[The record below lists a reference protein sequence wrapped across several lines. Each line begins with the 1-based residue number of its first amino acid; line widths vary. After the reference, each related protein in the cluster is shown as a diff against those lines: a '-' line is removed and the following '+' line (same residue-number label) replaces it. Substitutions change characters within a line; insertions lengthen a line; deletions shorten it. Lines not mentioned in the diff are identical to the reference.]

1 LNGDFNGECT
11 ESTED
16 QREESVRDGARA
28 EGRFI
33 EAVGGVWQ
41 IGKSGRG
48 VARQSVVIITVF
60 FFLLGMIVGSFLN
73 VCITRIPE
81 EISIVSPGSRCPRC
95 GTAIK
100 AYDNVPVFAWL
111 WLRGKCRACGL
122 AISPMYP
129 LIELATALLFV
140 AAFLEFG
147 ITQTTVK
154 WLFFTC
160 LILILTVTD
169 LRVRLLPDLVNW
181 PGFAAGLMFSAI
193 VPPSNGYAGI
203 FAGRLLQVRLPG
215 FAAGILDGAM
225 GAAFGSFLLWG
236 MAAGYKVLRGRE
248 GMGMG
253 DVKMIAMIGAFVGL
267 RGTFLTLLVG
277 SLLGSVIG
285 IGLIV
290 ALYLS
295 GWRSVVAKRA
305 SRRGLGT
312 EKRLQW
318 AIARQYQLPLG
329 TFLGIGALAVV
340 YGGPLIA
347 AQWQIFRGIVG

>member
-1 LNGDFNGECT
+1 MWH
-11 ESTED
+11 
-16 QREESVRDGARA
+16 
-28 EGRFI
+28 I
-33 EAVGGVWQ
+33 E
-41 IGKSGRG
+41 KSGRG
-48 VARQSVVIITVF
+48 VAGQTVVIITVF
-60 FFLLGMIVGSFLN
+60 FFLFGIIVGSFLN

-81 EISIVSPGSRCPRC
+81 EISIVTPGSRCPRC
-95 GTAIK
+95 MTPIK
-100 AYDNVPVFAWL
+100 PYDNVPVFAWL

-129 LIELATALLFV
+129 LIELTTGLLFV
-140 AAFLEFG
+140 AAFVEFG

-169 LRVRLLPDLVNW
+169 LRVRLLPDVVNW
-181 PGFAAGLMFSAI
+181 PGFAAGLMFSGF
-193 VPPSNGYAGI
+193 VPPTNG
-203 FAGRLLQVRLPG
+203 FAGVLVGRFLHVRLPG
-215 FAAGILDGAM
+215 FAAGILDGIL

-236 MAAGYKVLRGRE
+236 MAAGYKLVRGHE

-253 DVKMIAMIGAFVGL
+253 DVKMIAMIGAFLGL

-285 IGLIV
+285 IGLVV
-290 ALYLS
+290 ALYLG
-295 GWRSVVAKRA
+295 GWRSGVAKRA

-312 EKRLQW
+312 ERRLRW

-329 TFLGIGALAVV
+329 TFLGIGALAIV
-340 YGGPLIA
+340 YGGPVVA
-347 AQWQIFRGIVG
+347 AQWPIFRGIVG

>member
-1 LNGDFNGECT
+1 M
-11 ESTED
+11 
-16 QREESVRDGARA
+16 
-28 EGRFI
+28 
-33 EAVGGVWQ
+33 WQ
-41 IGKSGRG
+41 IEDSGRG
-48 VARQSVVIITVF
+48 VAGQTVVIITVF
-60 FFLLGMIVGSFLN
+60 FFLFGIIVGSFLN

-95 GTAIK
+95 GTPIK
-100 AYDNVPVFAWL
+100 PYDNVPLFAWL
-111 WLRGKCRACGL
+111 WLRGKCRACG
-122 AISPMYP
+122 APISAMYP
-129 LIELATALLFV
+129 LIELATGLLFV

-169 LRVRLLPDLVNW
+169 LRVRLLPDVVNW
-181 PGFAAGLMFSAI
+181 PGFAAGLMFSAF
-193 VPPSNGYAGI
+193 VPPDHGFAGI
-203 FAGRLLQVRLPG
+203 LVGRFLQVRLPG
-215 FAAGILDGAM
+215 FAAGILDGIL

-236 MAAGYKVLRGRE
+236 MAAGYKAVRGHE

-253 DVKMIAMIGAFVGL
+253 DVKMMAMIGAFLGL

-290 ALYLS
+290 ALYLG
-295 GWRSVVAKRA
+295 GWRSGVAKRA

-312 EKRLQW
+312 ERSLRW
-318 AIARQYQLPLG
+318 AIARQYQWPLG
-329 TFLGIGALAVV
+329 TFLGIGALAIV
-340 YGGPLIA
+340 YGGPVIA
-347 AQWQIFRGIVG
+347 GHWPSLRSIVA